1 MFLSSFNPIKIYTLY
16 ENSVKTTNML
26 LIAGFL
32 VYEKKFSKEEKNNKS
47 KSCSIH
53 LNENIEKVRLK
64 MYIKPW
70 NDAIIDVSEHVLDF
84 NSYIFYTTIFN
95 NPPYKRN
102 QQQQGHTVRS
112 VFRVFD
118 GWKEGWSAIWI
129 FIYGMDFFILVYF
142 FSYQLL

>member
-1 MFLSSFNPIKIYTLY
+1 
-16 ENSVKTTNML
+16 
-26 LIAGFL
+26 
-32 VYEKKFSKEEKNNKS
+32 
-47 KSCSIH
+47 
-53 LNENIEKVRLK
+53 

-70 NDAIIDVSEHVLDF
+70 NDAIIDVSEHVWTSIHTFFTRLF
-84 NSYIFYTTIFN
+84 SIT
-95 NPPYKRN
+95 PPYKRN

-142 FSYQLL
+142 LAINSYKKMVQKNLNNSQDFM

>member
-53 LNENIEKVRLK
+53 LKEKIEKVRLK

-70 NDAIIDVSEHVLDF
+70 NDAIIDVSEHVWTSIHTFFTRLFSITPPIKEINNNKVIQSDLF
-84 NSYIFYTTIFN
+84 SEYLMDGRKAGLQYEFLFMAWIFSFWYIF
-95 NPPYKRN
+95 
-102 QQQQGHTVRS
+102 
-112 VFRVFD
+112 
-118 GWKEGWSAIWI
+118 
-129 FIYGMDFFILVYF
+129 
-142 FSYQLL
+142 